1 LYKYYITI
9 FEKNQIFTFQL
20 CHIKVNLAA

>member
-1 LYKYYITI
+1 LYKYYTTI

-20 CHIKVNLAA
+20 CHIKVNLVA

>member
-9 FEKNQIFTFQL
+9 FKKNQIFTFQL
-20 CHIKVNLAA
+20 CHIKVNLTA